1 MGHDMVRPEMGLKDA
16 TSESRTGIEN
26 AMEGA
31 GRDSKEGIAAAG
43 YDIAADLAGPI
54 KGIGEVAGISRANV
68 GVFLTLEIFF
78 LLDGDAVPGESF
90 LQAGCVKFC
99 GVLGSSNLISI
110 GGDKLLDIHWDSCE
124 FFLWLGVSPSS

>member
-1 MGHDMVRPEMGLKDA
+1 MAQPETGLKDA

-26 AMEGA
+26 AMAGA
-31 GRDSKEGIAAAG
+31 GRDSKEGTAAAR
-43 YDIAADLAGPI
+43 YDIAADLAGPT
-54 KGIGEVAGISRANV
+54 KGIGEVAGISRGHV

-90 LQAGCVKFC
+90 LQARCVKFC

-110 GGDKLLDIHWDSCE
+110 GGDKLMDIHWENFE
-124 FFLWLGVSPSS
+124 FFLWLGVSPFS